1 MKKYSSTVE
10 VELELGSYWFQ
21 TKKVVRWRQTM
32 LILIDNDTI
41 ANALNSQHQIF
52 KFETM
57 NIQKDWLF
65 KNVLGSFVLETG
77 VQPKGDVI
85 RLLDYTDTTSNSNHK
100 EKTKICSNH
109 PTDRSPS

>member
-1 MKKYSSTVE
+1 
-10 VELELGSYWFQ
+10 
-21 TKKVVRWRQTM
+21 M

-57 NIQKDWLF
+57 NIQKDRLF

-77 VQPKGDVI
+77 CSPKEMYS
-85 RLLDYTDTTSNSNHK
+85 DY
-100 EKTKICSNH
+100 
-109 PTDRSPS
+109 